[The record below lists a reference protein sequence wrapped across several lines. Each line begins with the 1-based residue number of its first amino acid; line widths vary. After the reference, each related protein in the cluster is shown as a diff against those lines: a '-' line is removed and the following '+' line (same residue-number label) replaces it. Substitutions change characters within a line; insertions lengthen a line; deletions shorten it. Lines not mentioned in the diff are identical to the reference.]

1 MNGWTMM
8 LPNMIKNI
16 LLILI
21 LLTGYAEGFEVSTVT
36 PQEMRIATAKEL
48 QEIGDVPEHLLASL
62 KKYHKTQKYKLS
74 LNEFFQTP
82 ALYLERRIKAL
93 ENLQNSVPQGGR
105 FEFLRKQITCKLAY
119 LEKLPDMLDS
129 RTTRLEMKFR
139 KMADHGVEMCES
151 YSFELLDPLHRIGP
165 EVKVYVD
172 TWLSTD
178 IPNYFIFLETVEYEP
193 LLSRFCTFK
202 NQVKYYYSD
211 EERSGHRLEFK
222 DGIAYMKGLPFDTG
236 RSLSLYSDEE
246 GFAIFTVGLDEEIYA
261 NSHIKYRIHHSS
273 EFAGGEVLGAGEVK
287 AIDGKILHIS
297 NKSGHYSPKHKE
309 MMDILAVFHQ
319 KLGDLTGIELQM
331 LQYTKTNQK
340 YFKQLAT
347 FDAQK
352 YFDSN
357 GICPSTGATGDW
369 TPLHVAVWNDH
380 IAIADQVIKKSDL
393 NKKDFQGNTPLH
405 LAIIQNHAEWAGIL
419 LERGAKPDEKN
430 DNGNTPLHLAAF
442 FGREEIAAML
452 LDKVDAVD
460 MANQNLQTPLHYAAV
475 GGSQAIFENLLV
487 KGANAD
493 LTDRWENNLFHFAV
507 AKGNTG
513 FLLYLL
519 QSSFSGKIHDKNSRN
534 ASPLHFAAAFGDL
547 MTVQL
552 VLSLGFDPLET
563 DIKGRTA
570 LHYSVKFGNE
580 QTMRLFLNMNNEEL
594 IHTKNNKQMTALHYA
609 AKTLPYTI
617 LQQLIA
623 HGLRVN
629 SIDKAGK
636 TPLFYAIDGRNAMS
650 LRNLKY
656 LLMHGGHSDIYDYHG
671 QALIHYAASR
681 GAISAVRRILTSS
694 NDLSLKD
701 RNGRTALD
709 IARSKSYNRLKQYL
723 LDHSD

>member
-1 MNGWTMM
+1 MK
-8 LPNMIKNI
+8 KNI

-21 LLTGYAEGFEVSTVT
+21 LLTGYAEALEVSAIT
-36 PQEMRIATAKEL
+36 PQEMRVSTAKEIREL
-48 QEIGDVPEHLLASL
+48 EDVPEELLASL
-62 KKYHKTQKYKLS
+62 KKYHKTRKYKFN
-74 LNEFFQTP
+74 LNDFFETP
-82 ALYLERRIKAL
+82 NLFIERRIEAL
-93 ENLQNSVPQGGR
+93 ENLQSAIPQESR
-105 FEFLRKQITCKLAY
+105 YEFLRKQITCKLAY
-119 LEKLPDMLDS
+119 LKALPDMLDS

-139 KMADHGVEMCES
+139 KMADRGVELCEA

-178 IPNYFIFLETVEYEP
+178 IPNYFVFLETVEYEP
-193 LLSRFCTFK
+193 LLSRFCPFK
-202 NQVKYYYSD
+202 NQVKYYLTD
-211 EERSGHRLEFK
+211 EERSCHRLQFQ
-222 DGIAYMKGLPFDTG
+222 DGIAYLNGLPFDTG

-246 GFAIFTVGLDEEIYA
+246 GFAIFTVGLDKEIYV
-261 NSHIKYRIHHSS
+261 NSHIKFRIHHSS

-309 MMDILAVFHQ
+309 MMDILAVFQ
-319 KLGDLTGIELQM
+319 EKLGDLTGIELEM

-347 FDAQK
+347 FDAQQ

-357 GICPSTGATGDW
+357 GICPSTGATGGW

-380 IAIADQVIKKSDL
+380 TAIAEQVVKECDL
-393 NKKDFQGNTPLH
+393 NTKDFQGNTPLH
-405 LAIIQNHAEWAGIL
+405 LAIIQGHVEWARIL
-419 LERGAKPDEKN
+419 LERGAQPDEKN
-430 DNGNTPLHLAAF
+430 DNGNTTLHLAAF
-442 FGREEIAAML
+442 FAREEITAML
-452 LDKVDAVD
+452 LEKADTIDEL
-460 MANQNLQTPLHYAAV
+460 NQNLQTPLHYAAV
-475 GGSQAIFENLLV
+475 GGSQTIFENLLK
-487 KGANAD
+487 KGANPD

-519 QSSFSGKIHDKNSRN
+519 QSSFSDKIHEKNSRD
-534 ASPLHFAAAFGDL
+534 ATPLHFAAGFGDL

-552 VLSLGFDPLET
+552 ILSLGFDPLAT
-563 DIKGRTA
+563 DMKGRTA

-580 QTMRLFLNMNNEEL
+580 QTTRLFLNMNNEEL

-609 AKTLPYTI
+609 AKTLPYTS

-671 QALIHYAASR
+671 QALIHYAASK

-701 RNGRTALD
+701 RNGRTALE
-709 IARSKSYNRLKQYL
+709 IARSKNYHRLEQYL